1 MLRAEN
7 LQIRRDQKIVLAD
20 VTLDVR
26 PGEVLVC
33 WGPMERVKAHC
44 WPRCVGS

>member
-1 MLRAEN
+1 MLRTEN

-26 PGEVLVC
+26 PGEVLGV
-33 WGPMERVKAHC
+33 
-44 WPRCVGS
+44 

>member
-1 MLRAEN
+1 MLRTEN

-26 PGEVLVC
+26 PGEVLGVL
-33 WGPMERVKAHC
+33 GPNGARPAAGEALGDR
-44 WPRCVGS
+44 